1 MATTRARGTHE
12 ASGSSVELLPLEGCT
27 SEVWKYF
34 GFPGKNGK
42 IIETDKSKRTNVCCK
57 LCMKKIKYCGNTS
70 NLRSHL
76 EREHKKEFQ
85 ALLNVEAEKAKEKGE
100 SSASNQQPRISE
112 VL

>member
-1 MATTRARGTHE
+1 MYE
-12 ASGSSVELLPLEGCT
+12 
-27 SEVWKYF
+27 K
-34 GFPGKNGK
+34 
-42 IIETDKSKRTNVCCK
+42 D
-57 LCMKKIKYCGNTS
+57 KYCGNTS

-76 EREHKKEFQ
+76 EREHKKQFQ